1 MAAVSR
7 KARLASFDLIPPG
20 IEPERGG
27 EGLSVP
33 LGVPTIAP
41 PVPESS
47 GFGYSLLLP
56 GRQCSDG
63 ISDGT
68 DVLAGN
74 ACSLPQVSESGGQLC
89 SKIQLATILRA
100 KGLEF
105 SSIVNLG
112 TDAGNCPLHSFVFH
126 APDTTD

>member
-7 KARLASFDLIPPG
+7 KARLASFGLFPPG
-20 IEPERGG
+20 IEPERGC

-33 LGVPTIAP
+33 LGVPTIVP

-63 ISDGT
+63 T

-74 ACSLPQVSESGGQLC
+74 AYSLTWGSESGGQLC

-112 TDAGNCPLHSFVFH
+112 TDAGNCPLHSFVIH